1 MLEQVWST
9 EAALSSPEELA
20 INTSALHVEL
30 RYTPEILTY
39 SRSSVFYIG
48 AD

>member
-1 MLEQVWST
+1 MLEQVRST

-30 RYTPEILTY
+30 RYTPEVITY
-39 SRSSVFYIG
+39 PLSSVVDIG

>member
-1 MLEQVWST
+1 MLEQVRST

-30 RYTPEILTY
+30 RYTPEIIANSL
-39 SRSSVFYIG
+39 SSVFDIG